1 MDDVLGSVIVTE
13 RLKTRKSL
21 ATDYWEDIISG
32 VEVKSNDRNVKNLW
46 KVSTSFQVCAIF
58 HLKTTF
64 NSWKIHVSK
73 NLGGATAIKTCKPN
87 NENKKLSAVLFHFLC
102 YPSLELLLQ
111 SRI

>member
-21 ATDYWEDIISG
+21 ATNYWEDIISG

-64 NSWKIHVSK
+64 SIHEKYTLAKICPPGFYGPVGVHEKVLKS
-73 NLGGATAIKTCKPN
+73 NGTL
-87 NENKKLSAVLFHFLC
+87 KKRYRFIMLDITNAF
-102 YPSLELLLQ
+102 
-111 SRI
+111 